1 MATTVMLQAGATV
14 AAGAFVKLPRRNE
27 VNGPTINYTFQNVM
41 AGATTSSTVVI
52 EVSNDGVN
60 VLTMGTMTTTPTTI
74 TDGFTS
80 TARWQWARAN
90 VTAIGG
96 TNAAAT
102 VIMGW

>member
-27 VNGPTINYTFQNVM
+27 VNGPTINYTFQSIM
-41 AGATTSSTVVI
+41 AGATTSSTIAI

-60 VLTMGTMTTTPTTI
+60 VLTMGTLTTTPTTV

>member
-14 AAGAFVKLPRRNE
+14 AAAPWVKLPRRNE
-27 VNGPTINYTFQNVM
+27 VNGPTINYTFQSIL
-41 AGATTSSTVVI
+41 AGSTTSSTIVI
-52 EVSNDGVN
+52 EVSNDGQN
-60 VLTMGTMTTTPTTI
+60 ALTMGTLTTTATTV

-90 VTAIGG
+90 VTAIAG
-96 TNAAAT
+96 TNPAAT